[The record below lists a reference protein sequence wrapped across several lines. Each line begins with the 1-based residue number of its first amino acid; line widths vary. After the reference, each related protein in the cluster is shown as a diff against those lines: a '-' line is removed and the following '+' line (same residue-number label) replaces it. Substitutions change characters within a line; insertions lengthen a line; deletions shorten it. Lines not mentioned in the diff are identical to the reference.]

1 MIPGDEQARFLD
13 QEYLA
18 SFVAAG
24 GGAVK
29 FVVAADD
36 AELGQ
41 FRGELERR
49 AATAGYAKVLVDA
62 VHTRVH
68 MMDEMFFSV
77 ARQIDWD
84 GLARTAVRAAWADAA
99 YPCPD
104 GSDDVS
110 VAAIAVHFDADPTEL
125 SRDVNR
131 HLQHRIYRDYNM
143 VREFRIAMLR
153 LCQAQLSTGQVT
165 TAEHEAVLSWLRGEL
180 RQMSLLQSALI
191 FRKIARNNARHLL
204 FSLAHWLSTNN
215 ATGLLL
221 EIDIRRL
228 GFARRP
234 LPTEREGL
242 YYTKAAL
249 LDAYELL
256 RQLVDNTDELRNC
269 CVVVIAAPEFLTD
282 QNRGLDAYQAL
293 KLRIFDE
300 VRDRVRDNPYS
311 SLVRLGAA

>member
-1 MIPGDEQARFLD
+1 MIPGHDQAQFLD

-36 AELGQ
+36 AELVR
-41 FRGELERR
+41 FRSELEQR
-49 AATAGYAKVLVDA
+49 AAIAGYAQVDVDA

-68 MMDEMFFSV
+68 MMDEIFFSV

-84 GLARTAVRAAWADAA
+84 ALARTAVRAAWAEAS

-104 GSDDVS
+104 ETTDVS
-110 VAAIAVHFDADPTEL
+110 VAAMALHFDADPTEL

-143 VREFRIAMLR
+143 VQEFRIAMLR
-153 LCQAQLSTGQVT
+153 LCQGQLATGQVT

-191 FRKIARNNARHLL
+191 YRKIARNNARHLL
-204 FSLAHWLSTNN
+204 FSLAHWLSTNA

-234 LPTEREGL
+234 LPSEREGL

-256 RQLVDNTDELRNC
+256 RQLVDNTDELMNC

>member
-1 MIPGDEQARFLD
+1 MIAGHDHAVFLD

-18 SFVAAG
+18 TFIANG

-36 AELGQ
+36 AELGR
-41 FRGELERR
+41 FRGELEHR
-49 AATAGYAKVLVDA
+49 AATGGYTHVQVDA

-68 MMDEMFFSV
+68 MMDEIFFSV

-84 GLARTAVRAAWADAA
+84 TLARTAVRAAWADAA
-99 YPCPD
+99 YPCPE
-104 GSDDVS
+104 GSEDVS
-110 VAAIAVHFDADPTEL
+110 VAAMALRFDVDSTEL

-143 VREFRIAMLR
+143 VQEFRIAMLR
-153 LCQAQLSTGQVT
+153 LCQAQLATGQVT

-191 FRKIARNNARHLL
+191 YRKIARNNARHVL
-204 FSLAHWLSTNN
+204 FSLAHWLSINTS
-215 ATGLLL
+215 TGLLL

-256 RQLVDNTDELRNC
+256 RQLVDNTDELMNC
-269 CVVVIAAPEFLTD
+269 CVVVVAAPEFLTD

>member
-1 MIPGDEQARFLD
+1 VIAGLEYAAFLD
-13 QEYLA
+13 REYLA
-18 SFVAAG
+18 TFVAEG

-29 FVVAADD
+29 FVVAADEREAANFR
-36 AELGQ
+36 AELAQ
-41 FRGELERR
+41 R
-49 AATAGYAKVLVDA
+49 AASDGYVLVPVDA

-68 MMDEMFFSV
+68 MMDEIFFSV

-99 YPCPD
+99 HPCPE
-104 GSDDVS
+104 GANDVS
-110 VAAIAVHFDADPTEL
+110 VAAMAARFGVDATEL
-125 SRDVNR
+125 TRDVNR
-131 HLQHRIYRDYNM
+131 HLQQRIYRDYCM
-143 VREFRIAMLR
+143 VQEFRVAMLR
-153 LCQAQLSTGQVT
+153 LCQAQLGTGQVT
-165 TAEHEAVLSWLRGEL
+165 EAEHQAVLSWLRGEL
-180 RQMSLLQSALI
+180 RQMSVLQSALI
-191 FRKIARNNARHLL
+191 YRKIARNNARHLL
-204 FSLAHWLSTNN
+204 FSLAHWLSINN

-221 EIDIRRL
+221 EVDIRRL

-234 LPTEREGL
+234 LPGEREGL

-256 RQLVDNTDELRNC
+256 RQLVDNTDELMNC
-269 CVVVIAAPEFLTD
+269 CVVVIAAPEFVTD